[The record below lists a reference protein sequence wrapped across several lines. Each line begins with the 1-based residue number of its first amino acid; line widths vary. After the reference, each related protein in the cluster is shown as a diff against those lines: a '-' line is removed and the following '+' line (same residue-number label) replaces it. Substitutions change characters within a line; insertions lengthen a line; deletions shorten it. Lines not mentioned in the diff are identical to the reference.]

1 MKTKKGFMPALSN
14 LLARHGSLV
23 ALLLMMGIASIIY
36 PEFRTMRNITNVF
49 RQMSMVGLSAV
60 GMTFVII
67 SGGIDLSI
75 GSTIALSGILLAKL
89 SGSSVLLAI
98 VVPLLVGAVIGL
110 VNAFIITRL
119 RVVPFIATLA
129 VQMAVRGVAYVITDM
144 QSVPVSDE
152 KGIFTFIG
160 RGYVLGIPFP
170 VLVFAVVAIVAAV
183 ISTRTGYGRSTFA
196 IGGNENAARMMGIRV
211 ERSKMIS
218 FTTTSVLSALAGI
231 ILSARLG
238 AGQPLGGQGWEM
250 DAIAGVAIGGTLLSG
265 GTGGIGKTVCGVLI
279 MGFIKN
285 IINLQGN
292 VNSYWQNIIMGMIIL
307 VVIII
312 QNRGKTG
319 GERA

>member
-23 ALLLMMGIASIIY
+23 ALLLMMVIASIIY

-98 VVPLLVGAVIGL
+98 VVPLMVGAVIGL

-183 ISTRTGYGRSTFA
+183 VSTRTGYGRSTFA

-307 VVIII
+307 AVIII

-319 GERA
+319 GERT

>member
-1 MKTKKGFMPALSN
+1 MKTKNGFMPALSN
-14 LLARHGSLV
+14 LLAKHGSLT
-23 ALLLMMGIASIIY
+23 ALLLMMIIASVIY
-36 PEFRTMRNITNVF
+36 PEFRTMRNITNVL
-49 RQMSMVGLSAV
+49 RQMSMVGLSAI

-75 GSTIALSGILLAKL
+75 GATIALSGIMVAKL
-89 SGSSVLLAI
+89 SGTSVLLAL

-110 VNAFIITRL
+110 TNAFIVTRL

-129 VQMAVRGVAYVITDM
+129 VQMAVRGVAYVITIM
-144 QSVPVSDE
+144 QSVPVTDV

-170 VLVFAVVAIVAAV
+170 VLVFVLVAVVAAV
-183 ISTRTGYGRSTFA
+183 ISTRTAYGRSTFA

-211 ERSKMIS
+211 ERSKRIS
-218 FTTTSVLSALAGI
+218 FTATSVLSALAGI
-231 ILSARLG
+231 ILSSRLG

-265 GTGGIGKTVCGVLI
+265 GTGGVGKTVCGVLI

>member
-1 MKTKKGFMPALSN
+1 MKQKAVFSKFLSG
-14 LLARHGSLV
+14 HGSLT
-23 ALLLMMGIASIIY
+23 ALLLMLAVASIVY
-36 PEFRTMRNITNVF
+36 PEFRTMRNITNVV
-49 RQMSMVGLSAV
+49 RQISMVGLSAI

-75 GSTIALSGILLAKL
+75 GATIALSGILAAML
-89 SGSSVLLAI
+89 SGKNVLLAI
-98 VVPLLVGAVIGL
+98 LVPLVAGAAIGL
-110 VNAFIITRL
+110 VNAFIVTRL

-129 VQMAVRGVAYVITDM
+129 VQMAVRGIAYVITDM
-144 QSVPVSDE
+144 KSVPVSDE
-152 KGIFTFIG
+152 TGVFKFIG

-170 VLVFAVVAIVAAV
+170 VVVFIIAALIAAV
-183 ISTRTGYGRSTFA
+183 IAGRTAYGRSTYA
-196 IGGNENAARMMGIRV
+196 IGGNESAARMMGIRV
-211 ERSKMIS
+211 ERSKTIS
-218 FTTTSVLSALAGI
+218 FTATSALSALAGI
-231 ILSARLG
+231 ILCSRLG

-307 VVIII
+307 AVIII

-319 GERA
+319 GEHA

>member
-23 ALLLMMGIASIIY
+23 ALLLMMAIASIIY

-307 VVIII
+307 AVIII